1 MTNSVSVTLS
11 RAVGRGLSCSC
22 PRCGRGNI
30 FARYLKPAATCSS
43 CGEPYGEIR
52 TDDIAPYFTILVVGH
67 LIVPLVLM
75 VEQLY
80 APPTWIHWALWP
92 PLTLLC
98 AFIALPRIKGAVMGW
113 MWWLGI
119 RGDEQ
124 H

>member
-1 MTNSVSVTLS
+1 MQEGVALP
-11 RAVGRGLSCSC
+11 RAVRRGLSCLC

-30 FARYLKPAATCSS
+30 FSRYLKPAEVCSA
-43 CGEPYGEIR
+43 CGAPNGKIR
-52 TDDIAPYFTILVVGH
+52 TDDIAPYFTIIVVGH
-67 LIVPLVLM
+67 VIVPLLLL

-80 APPTWIHWALWP
+80 SPPVWVHWSVWP
-92 PLTLLC
+92 PLTMLAALRV
-98 AFIALPRIKGAVMGW
+98 LPRIKGAVMGW

>member
-1 MTNSVSVTLS
+1 MTNVVRVALT
-11 RAVGRGLSCSC
+11 RAVGRGFSCRC
-22 PRCGRGNI
+22 PRCGGGNI
-30 FARYLKPAATCSS
+30 FARYLKPAATCSQCS
-43 CGEPYGEIR
+43 EPYGEIR

-75 VEQLY
+75 VEQMY
-80 APPTWIHWALWP
+80 APPTWVHWSVWP

-98 AFIALPRIKGAVMGW
+98 TFLFLPRIKGAVMGW